1 MPELPEMENYRRLLS
16 QNIIN
21 VPITGVTVNREK
33 TINVE
38 TNVFTEAL
46 LGARVVFVE
55 RRAKYILFHLY
66 DGRRLLLHLMLG
78 GMLFYGTEE
87 ERPER
92 STQVEL
98 AFGDRILYFIGLRLG
113 YLHLVSVKEGEALMG
128 KLGPELLDRRMTL
141 ERFEDLLKKR
151 RGALKTTL
159 VNQHVFAGI
168 GNCYADEIAYEA
180 GLLPTTLV
188 QSLSKE
194 SIARLYDAVR
204 KVLTEATEIG
214 GYMEIPF
221 MTGDKV
227 TGSYNDQCKV
237 YDREGEPCLRCGG
250 TVVKIEL
257 SGRKVFY
264 CPDCQHEQ

>member
-1 MPELPEMENYRRLLS
+1 MPEFPEMENYRRLLS
-16 QNIIN
+16 QHIIN
-21 VPITGVTVNREK
+21 VPITCVTVNRDK

-38 TNVFTEAL
+38 TEAFAQAL

-78 GMLFYGTEE
+78 GMLFYGTED
-87 ERPER
+87 ERPAR
-92 STQVEL
+92 STQVEI
-98 AFGDRILYFIGLRLG
+98 AFGDKILYFIGLRLG

-180 GLLPTTLV
+180 GLLPTALIQGLT
-188 QSLSKE
+188 KD
-194 SIARLYDAVR
+194 SITRLYNAVR
-204 KVLTEATEIG
+204 KVLIEATEIG

-221 MTGDKV
+221 MTGDTV

-237 YDREGEPCLRCGG
+237 YDREGELCHRDGG
-250 TVVKIEL
+250 TIVKIEL

-264 CPDCQHEQ
+264 CPDCQHDQ

>member
-1 MPELPEMENYRRLLS
+1 MPEFPEMENYRRLLS
-16 QNIIN
+16 QHIIN
-21 VPITGVTVNREK
+21 VPITGVTVNRDK

-38 TNVFTEAL
+38 AEAFAQAL

-87 ERPER
+87 ERPAR
-92 STQVEL
+92 STQVEI
-98 AFGDRILYFIGLRLG
+98 AFGDKILYFIGLRLG

-180 GLLPTTLV
+180 GLLPTALIQGLT
-188 QSLSKE
+188 KD
-194 SIARLYDAVR
+194 SITRLYNAVR
-204 KVLTEATEIG
+204 KVLIEATEIG

-221 MTGDKV
+221 MTGDTV

-237 YDREGEPCLRCGG
+237 YDREGELCHRDGG
-250 TVVKIEL
+250 TIVKIEL

-264 CPDCQHEQ
+264 CPDCQHDQ